1 MKAENPATAGP
12 AVVTGVRFVLTPRG
26 LVPMM
31 MRSLTAEEPR
41 MIRRGFALVLLAV
54 VLCWASPAR
63 AQGTNLSQ
71 VLVQLIQAD
80 ILLAPPQSGF
90 SHEAHFV
97 PGATQ
102 EIAPFFFNKEIITQL
117 ATFPTGSS
125 SGGFTYTFDPALGTF
140 SRASDSFG
148 PAFAERALTAGKG
161 KLNFGINYQHSS
173 YDSFEGLDLQNGDVK
188 FFLRHEQRFGAFF
201 EGDLI
206 EAALK
211 LKLSTTTVSFFA
223 NYGVADNFD
232 VSVGIPI
239 VRASLDATVDATV
252 LRLATDGSNP
262 PIHEFVGG
270 GTTATFN
277 EGGSKTGFGDILV
290 RAKYRFMKMSG
301 GGLALEVG
309 GRLPTGDSDNLLGTG
324 AAQGT
329 FSFIASGTRGNLAPH
344 LNVGFTVA
352 GDSDVAEIPNEFAYR
367 GGVDVAVS
375 PRVTLSGDLLGRAL
389 LNHDHLVIGDTTFN
403 FTTASG
409 TAGSRTFS
417 EFQLTQGTL
426 NSLLGAVG
434 GKFNVARNML
444 VSVNVLFGLTSK
456 GLRSN
461 FTPVF
466 GLDYSF

>member
-1 MKAENPATAGP
+1 
-12 AVVTGVRFVLTPRG
+12 
-26 LVPMM
+26 
-31 MRSLTAEEPR
+31 
-41 MIRRGFALVLLAV
+41 MIRRGFAFVFLAV
-54 VLCWASPAR
+54 VLCWARPAT

-80 ILLAPPQSGF
+80 ILLAPPQTGF

-102 EIAPFFFNKEIITQL
+102 KIAPAFFNNEIITQL

-148 PAFAERALTAGKG
+148 PAFAERALTVGKG

-173 YDSFEGLDLQNGDVK
+173 YDSFEGLDLTNGDVK

-232 VSVGIPI
+232 ISVGIPI

-252 LRLATDGSNP
+252 LRLATDGTNP

-270 GTTATFN
+270 GSTGTFTD
-277 EGGSKTGFGDILV
+277 GGSKTGFGDLLL
-290 RAKYRFMKMSG
+290 RAKYRFFSMPG

-309 GRLPTGDSDNLLGTG
+309 GRLPTGDADNLLGTG

-329 FSFIASGTRGNLAPH
+329 FSLIASTTRGQIAPH
-344 LNVGFTVA
+344 LNVGFTIA
-352 GDSDVAEIPNEFAYR
+352 GDRELTIEGGQEFVENPNEFTYR

-375 PRVTLSGDLLGRAL
+375 PRVTLSGDLIGRAL
-389 LNHDHLVIGDTTFN
+389 LNAEHLILGDTTFT

-409 TAGSRTFS
+409 TAGSRTFT
-417 EFQLTQGTL
+417 EFQQTRGTL

>member
-1 MKAENPATAGP
+1 
-12 AVVTGVRFVLTPRG
+12 
-26 LVPMM
+26 
-31 MRSLTAEEPR
+31 
-41 MIRRGFALVLLAV
+41 MIRRGFSVAFLAV
-54 VLCWASPAR
+54 VLCWASPAS
-63 AQGTNLSQ
+63 AQGTSLSQ

-80 ILLAPPQSGF
+80 ILLAPPQTGF

-102 EIAPFFFNKEIITQL
+102 KIAPFFFNNEIITQL

-173 YDSFEGLDLQNGDVK
+173 YDSFEGLDLRNGDVK
-188 FFLRHEQRFGAFF
+188 FFLRHEQRFNQFF

-211 LKLSTTTVSFFA
+211 LKLSTTTVSFFV

-232 VSVGIPI
+232 ISVGIPI

-252 LRLATDGSNP
+252 IRLATDGSNP
-262 PIHEFVGG
+262 PIHQFVGG
-270 GTTATFN
+270 GSTATFN
-277 EGGSKTGFGDILV
+277 DGGSKTGFGDLLV
-290 RAKYRFMKMSG
+290 RAKYRFFSMPG

-309 GRLPTGDSDNLLGTG
+309 GRLPTGDADNLLGTG
-324 AAQGT
+324 AAQGS
-329 FSFIASGTRGNLAPH
+329 FSLIASTTRGQIAPH
-344 LNVGFTVA
+344 LNVGFTIA
-352 GDSDVAEIPNEFAYR
+352 GDREITIGDEQEFVETPNEFTYR
-367 GGVDVAVS
+367 GGVDVAVN
-375 PRVTLSGDLLGRAL
+375 PRVTLSADLIGRAL
-389 LNHDHLVIGDTTFN
+389 LDAEHLVIGDTTFN
-403 FTTASG
+403 FFTAQL
-409 TAGSRTFS
+409 TPGSRTFS
-417 EFQLTQGTL
+417 EFQQTRGTL
-426 NSLLGAVG
+426 NTLIGAVG

-444 VSVNVLFGLTSK
+444 FSVNVLFGLTSK